1 MTNLDGTA
9 ATVALLIHDPPR
21 RELDDDLDPGKSKT
35 SRSIVGF
42 LHGHRKDI
50 AIALGPLCALLILA
64 FVRIDGAHEES
75 SNVSAGESK
84 IAPMLAIL
92 AWVCIWWITEAIPV
106 GITSMLPLVL
116 LPLFQIIQADEIAR
130 AYMNDTITLF
140 IGSFI
145 LALGVERYQAH
156 KRLALKT
163 LLLFGGRSMAP
174 RMLLL
179 GFCVGPAFISMWIS
193 NSATAI
199 MMVPMS
205 AGVIKRLLE
214 PDTPSLESIHVVDVD
229 PQAAQAVASAGDD
242 PESRQE
248 IRELL
253 RRISSKALTTLDGRT
268 LEQGSG
274 INGATAF
281 HARQY
286 ARAIVLGIGFS
297 VSIGGL
303 TTLTGTGTNLVFLG
317 IWNSCFPSAAAVS
330 YLQWFMFAF
339 PLGVAMVLFC
349 WIMLCVCYCP
359 RSATPTISSRL
370 NRSSIE
376 EELKSLG
383 SISFAETTVLT
394 LFVVLAVLW
403 LTRSLGTSFGW
414 GRFFH
419 GYVDDGTVS
428 VVMAVFLFVIPNRLV
443 PGERLLDWSHC
454 KKLPWDIV
462 LLFGGGFAL
471 AAGFKASGLSA
482 WVTQHLNFLDNAP
495 YLLLAPVVAVFVS
508 ATTEFTSNNAT
519 ATIFL
524 PLLANAATS
533 NNIHPLLLMITGTIA
548 ASFAFMLPVST
559 PPMAVA
565 FSTGHVRMPDMVLT
579 GFLLKLVGIL
589 LLFALM
595 PTLGSYVFH
604 LNAPFVSVLAT

>member
-1 MTNLDGTA
+1 
-9 ATVALLIHDPPR
+9 
-21 RELDDDLDPGKSKT
+21 
-35 SRSIVGF
+35 
-42 LHGHRKDI
+42 
-50 AIALGPLCALLILA
+50 
-64 FVRIDGAHEES
+64 
-75 SNVSAGESK
+75 
-84 IAPMLAIL
+84 MLAIL

-214 PDTPSLESIHVVDVD
+214 PDTPSLESIHVVD
-229 PQAAQAVASAGDD
+229 
-242 PESRQE
+242 
-248 IRELL
+248 
-253 RRISSKALTTLDGRT
+253 
-268 LEQGSG
+268 
-274 INGATAF
+274 
-281 HARQY
+281 Y

-595 PTLGSYVFH
+595 PTLGKSQ
-604 LNAPFVSVLAT
+604 